1 MRFLMRDSAL
11 ERAIEQVGGVAAL
24 ARAINVTPQAVSQ
37 WDRVPAER
45 ALAVEKAT
53 EGLITRQELRPD
65 LYPTAAGRPAKA
77 ASAQAE
83 KWVYGFG
90 DGRAEGNARMK
101 DLLGGKGA
109 NLAEMCAI
117 GLPVPPG

>member
-1 MRFLMRDSAL
+1 MRDDAL
-11 ERAIEQVGGVAAL
+11 ERAITQVGGVAAL

-53 EGLITRQELRPD
+53 EGRISRHDLRPV
-65 LYPTAAGRPAKA
+65 LSPAGLGQAPKPV
-77 ASAQAE
+77 SPSAE
-83 KWVYGFG
+83 KWVYSFG

-101 DLLGGKGA
+101 DL
-109 NLAEMCAI
+109 
-117 GLPVPPG
+117 

>member
-1 MRFLMRDSAL
+1 MRDSAL

-53 EGLITRQELRPD
+53 EGRISRHELRPD
-65 LYPTAAGRPAKA
+65 LYPAAVGRTPKA
-77 ASAQAE
+77 ASPTAE
-83 KWVYGFG
+83 RWVYSFG
-90 DGRAEGNARMK
+90 DGHAEGNARMK

-109 NLAEMCAI
+109 NLAEMSA
-117 GLPVPPG
+117 

>member
-1 MRFLMRDSAL
+1 MRDDAL
-11 ERAIEQVGGVAAL
+11 ERAIIQVGGVAAL

-53 EGLITRQELRPD
+53 DGRISRHELRPE
-65 LYPTAAGRPAKA
+65 LYPGAAGQASKA
-77 ASAQAE
+77 VSPTSD
-83 KWVYGFG
+83 KWVYSFG
-90 DGRAEGNARMK
+90 DGRAEGSARMK

-109 NLAEMCAI
+109 NL
-117 GLPVPPG
+117 

>member
-1 MRFLMRDSAL
+1 MRDDAL
-11 ERAIEQVGGVAAL
+11 ERAIVEAGGVAAL

-53 EGLITRQELRPD
+53 EGRITRQELRPD
-65 LYPTAAGRPAKA
+65 LYPATSGRPVKA
-77 ASAQAE
+77 ASPGAE

-109 NLAEMCAI
+109 NLAEMSAI
-117 GLPVPPG
+117 GLPVPPGFT